1 MAAASGCRGGLYLND
16 VDDYSGQIFMSE
28 EILINATSQETRV
41 AFVENGMLQEV
52 QIERA
57 SKQDLVG
64 SIFKGC
70 VSRVMPGMDAAFV
83 DIGLS
88 KAAFIH
94 SSDVAYPH
102 KSLSNRQA
110 EPLDSDVTIL
120 QPCNES
126 ITSLLHEGQQLLVQ
140 VVKDQLGTKGARLT
154 TNITVPSRYMV
165 LLPYSNDVRISVR
178 MDDED
183 ERTRLATI
191 TKQLLADLQA
201 DCGCILR
208 TAAEGI
214 SATDLMRD
222 LKFLLNLWDT
232 IVDKVNQAASVA
244 EVYSDLPLAVR
255 TLRDLSVEDVETIR
269 IDTRSAYETVQ
280 VFSEKLVPELADR
293 VTYYSGSRPIFD
305 LYSIEDELKK
315 ALQRKVMIKSGGYL
329 IFDQTEAMTTIDVN
343 TGGFIGHRNLEETIY
358 KTNLEAAQ
366 AIARQLRLRNLGGII
381 IIDFIDMEDEEHKRQ
396 VMRVFE
402 KSLDKNRAKSQI
414 CEVSS
419 LGLVEMTRKRTRES
433 LEHVLCESCATC
445 NGRGYI
451 KTAETVCFELFREI
465 MRETRQYEMNEL
477 LVLASQP
484 VVDLLLD
491 EESTSLAELE
501 DCVGKTIKLQ
511 VESLYSQEQFDVV
524 PL

>member
-1 MAAASGCRGGLYLND
+1 
-16 VDDYSGQIFMSE
+16 MSE
-28 EILINATSQETRV
+28 EILINITPQETRV
-41 AFVENGMLQEV
+41 AVVENGMLQEI
-52 QIERA
+52 QIERVA
-57 SKQDLVG
+57 KQGLVG
-64 SIFKGC
+64 NIFKGC

-94 SSDVAYPH
+94 SSDVAFLP
-102 KSLSNRQA
+102 KSSRSRQVEIGKPDETVLLSYN
-110 EPLDSDVTIL
+110 EP
-120 QPCNES
+120 
-126 ITSLLHEGQQLLVQ
+126 ITNLLHEGQQLLVQ

-154 TNITVPSRYMV
+154 TNITVPSRYIV
-165 LLPYSNDVRISVR
+165 LLPYSNDVRISAR
-178 MDDED
+178 IED
-183 ERTRLATI
+183 EEERIRLTNI
-191 TKQLLADLQA
+191 TKQLLEEMDA

-208 TAAEGI
+208 TAAEGVGE
-214 SATDLMRD
+214 SELGRD
-222 LKFLLNLWDT
+222 LKFLLNLWGT
-232 IVDKVNQAASVA
+232 IVDKVNHVSSVD
-244 EVYSDLPLAVR
+244 EVYSDLPLAIR
-255 TLRDLSVEDVETIR
+255 TLRDLSIDEIEIIR
-269 IDTRSAYETVQ
+269 IDSRASYEMVYD
-280 VFSEKLVPELADR
+280 FSKKLVPELADHISHY
-293 VTYYSGSRPIFD
+293 TGSRPIFD
-305 LYSIEDELKK
+305 LYSIEDELQK
-315 ALQRKVMIKSGGYL
+315 ALQRKVLLKSGGYL

-381 IIDFIDMEDEEHKRQ
+381 IIDFIDMDDEEHKRQ

-402 KSLDKNRAKSQI
+402 KSLDKDRAKSQV
-414 CEVSS
+414 CTVSP
-419 LGLVEMTRKRTRES
+419 LGIVEMTRKRTRES
-433 LEHVLCESCATC
+433 LEHILCEPCISC

-465 MRETRQYEMNEL
+465 IREARQYETNEL

-491 EESTSLAELE
+491 EESASLAELE
-501 DCVGKTIKLQ
+501 DYIGKTIKLQ

>member
-1 MAAASGCRGGLYLND
+1 
-16 VDDYSGQIFMSE
+16 MSE
-28 EILINATSQETRV
+28 EILINITPQETRV
-41 AFVENGMLQEV
+41 AIVENGVLQEI
-52 QIERA
+52 QIERVA
-57 SKQDLVG
+57 KQGLVG
-64 SIFKGC
+64 NIFKGC

-83 DIGLS
+83 DIGLT

-94 SSDVAYPH
+94 SSDVAYMP
-102 KSLSNRQA
+102 KSSRHQETNEHMA
-110 EPLDSDVTIL
+110 DETSL
-120 QPCNES
+120 QSVNEN
-126 ITSLLHEGQQLLVQ
+126 ITNLLHEGQQLLVQ

-154 TNITVPSRYMV
+154 TNITIPSRYMV
-165 LLPYSNDVRISVR
+165 LLPYSHDVRISAR
-178 MDDED
+178 IEEEE
-183 ERTRLATI
+183 ERNRLTDI
-191 TKQLLADLQA
+191 TTKLLEELNA

-208 TAAEGI
+208 TAAEGV
-214 SATDLMRD
+214 AEEDLLRD
-222 LKFLLNLWDT
+222 LKFLLNLWGT
-232 IVDKVNQAASVA
+232 IIEKINRASSID
-244 EVYSDLPLAVR
+244 EVYSDLPLSIR
-255 TLRDLSVEDVETIR
+255 TLRDLSIDEIEVIR
-269 IDTRSAYETVQ
+269 IDSRTAYDTLKE
-280 VFSEKLVPELADR
+280 FSEKLVPEIAQS
-293 VTYYSGSRPIFD
+293 VTHYAGDRPIFD
-305 LYSIEDELKK
+305 LYSIEDELQK
-315 ALQRKVMIKSGGYL
+315 ALQRKVTLKSGGYL

-402 KSLDKNRAKSQI
+402 KSLDKDRAKSQI
-414 CEVSS
+414 SEVSP

-433 LEHVLCESCATC
+433 LEHVLCESCITC
-445 NGRGYI
+445 DGRGYI

-465 MRETRQYEMNEL
+465 MREARQYETNEL

-501 DCVGKTIKLQ
+501 DYIGKTIKLQ